1 MKEFLC
7 VLSAM
12 VICGLLTALERHE
25 GNDPCFLV
33 IKDKPKTE
41 HVTSLLDI
49 RNCLQWLIDSQH
61 GSAEDKAASSKEAKR
76 LITILD
82 NVQRKEDHAIE

>member
-1 MKEFLC
+1 MKELLC

-25 GNDPCFLV
+25 GNDPCFLES
-33 IKDKPKTE
+33 KDKPA
-41 HVTSLLDI
+41 SLLDI